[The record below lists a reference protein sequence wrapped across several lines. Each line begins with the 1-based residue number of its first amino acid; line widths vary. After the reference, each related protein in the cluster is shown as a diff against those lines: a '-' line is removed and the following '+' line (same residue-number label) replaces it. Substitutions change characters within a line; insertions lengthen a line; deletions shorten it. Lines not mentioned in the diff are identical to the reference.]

1 LFYSLLHA
9 HYENKS
15 RSQDIFENPIF
26 AFQLRLE
33 EYKIKHKEEEETMED
48 DITSLEDKLLN
59 VKSTLENRIR
69 TLESDEKF
77 GLTSLPPSAP
87 AHDDYDSA
95 GAYPTLPIPQT
106 R

>member
-1 LFYSLLHA
+1 MFVL
-9 HYENKS
+9 
-15 RSQDIFENPIF
+15 
-26 AFQLRLE
+26 QLRLE